1 MDELPFRA
9 QELEVFFERHA
20 GGGDGADDEVEGAG
34 VVGGPV
40 GVFVCGDEFVG
51 AEVQGVGF
59 FGRGAR
65 DGCYAVGAEGF
76 GVEDAEVA

>member
-1 MDELPFRA
+1 MRA

-34 VVGGPV
+34 VVFCPV
-40 GVFVCGDEFVG
+40 GVFVCGDVFIG
-51 AEVQGVGF
+51 AEGHCVGF
-59 FGRGAR
+59 LSRGAG
-65 DGCYAVGAEGF
+65 DGCYAICAEGF